1 MALLHFFCE
10 TVGEML
16 QAVIISVCFV
26 MLSFPRHIF
35 NFTSGNKNYVISLTT
50 RCPKQVKFARFY
62 RSHVHQFPTVYCT
75 ELTSILRIPLSPGPE
90 RYTYTVPWVRLSH
103 YPCFLPIKR
112 VDPRTP
118 DWLTSLTSFFFCL
131 LYKTGSSISP
141 FSSFS
146 VSLSKKTQRSAFRAR
161 NLECRRPN
169 RSLSK
174 WVRLKANGR
183 HKLVSISSHV
193 FYFVSVFW
201 ML

>member
-26 MLSFPRHIF
+26 MLFFPRHIF

-118 DWLTSLTSFFFCL
+118 DWLTSLTSFF
-131 LYKTGSSISP
+131 
-141 FSSFS
+141 S
-146 VSLSKKTQRSAFRAR
+146 VCYTKLVRLSLHSHHSQ
-161 NLECRRPN
+161 LVCRRKHN
-169 RSLSK
+169 VQRFEQGILSAEDRIE
-174 WVRLKANGR
+174 VYQNG
-183 HKLVSISSHV
+183 
-193 FYFVSVFW
+193 YD
-201 ML
+201 